1 MISAFVVSF
10 LALTEASKFFEEQYK
25 VKIDTIPDLSSS
37 LQAIIIGTVI
47 PLLSSVLPIKTALD
61 RNLTEALDVQRS
73 KTLAIYVNIL
83 QKNKKDITG
92 FLMFGILALSY
103 GFGVYYLL
111 PLSLVS
117 FNFSLMMS
125 IFLSIIFGMIVSL
138 GIISV
143 NLLPMLN
150 VFVSRI
156 VLIFESSSLGMMT
169 RKNLIAH

>member
-1 MISAFVVSF
+1 MF
-10 LALTEASKFFEEQYK
+10 
-25 VKIDTIPDLSSS
+25 
-37 LQAIIIGTVI
+37 
-47 PLLSSVLPIKTALD
+47 SSVLPIKTALD

-117 FNFSLMMS
+117 FNFSLMMT

-156 VLIFESSSLGMMT
+156 VLIFEGSSLGLMT

>member
-1 MISAFVVSF
+1 LF
-10 LALTEASKFFEEQYK
+10 
-25 VKIDTIPDLSSS
+25 
-37 LQAIIIGTVI
+37 
-47 PLLSSVLPIKTALD
+47 SSVLPIKTALD

-117 FNFSLMMS
+117 FNFSLMMT

-156 VLIFESSSLGMMT
+156 VLIFEGSSLGLMT